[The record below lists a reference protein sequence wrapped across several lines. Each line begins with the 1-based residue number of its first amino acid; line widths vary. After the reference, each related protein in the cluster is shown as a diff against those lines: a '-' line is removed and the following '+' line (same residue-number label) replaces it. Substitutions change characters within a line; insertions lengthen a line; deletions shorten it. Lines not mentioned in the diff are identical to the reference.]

1 MAENNKVQLKREEVV
16 GDEVV
21 LSDIN
26 PKTSTDA
33 VEDYQGMSLSEI
45 LDRIY
50 NTINNKLSR
59 NVNSVNGRTGVVVLT
74 AEDVGLGNVSNVSYA
89 DIKRWVI
96 EQIKQAFKD
105 HTMKMF
111 DYLEQVIDFAENHDE
126 TYDGTPFFSEMG
138 YKYRNGYEDKRA
150 CIGYFYYENN
160 SLQAAWKM
168 LNTIGE
174 TDNSIIYNE
183 KLEYNNPSLYEDKD
197 YRGGKLGVNIHKD
210 ETALKIMNESSTNK
224 ASSGLYI
231 DKDAIVPYVHFFDG
245 VYGKAVDWN
254 TPPDD
259 PDALLYYDQSNIPSD
274 VINPSGMTRRV
285 KIFIDGVEV
294 SPFVSNPDNTED
306 PILQMYLRHDLKLN
320 DIIITNFNDE
330 GYYNSHGLYPGMLD
344 SLTCRQFAIG
354 KVVEAPDTKNVNR
367 PYKIDLYQIKINVCH
382 GLRNF
387 ETDGFDDSGVIKY
400 GPQGTSVGISQYA
413 QGEAMLYRDF
423 WGGGLGTSI
432 AFNKAALPEDVDE
445 VNLSGINTS
454 TAERRAYR
462 AGKPATRTTKSLI
475 LPAGQTKLGNEII
488 GNVSSYG
495 DAALI
500 GTNYSLC
507 VMPRLIYDNYKLL
520 TSEPANWETS
530 YTSYFEKKEI
540 EPSGHGNYAYFQ
552 IEQGTGAPS
561 FEDGEYYM
569 CGNEG
574 FNNAKIGKNIPS
586 NSSVRDTNLGFD
598 KNENDSLIG
607 VNLEKRLFSEDND
620 FRAPVYAENLS
631 GLRVHDQDSGLTQE
645 DLGQSIYEPL
655 TEQPEDWSTDYGKY
669 FCKVYIDFPHK
680 TAHRGIFHSS
690 YGNYEYYK
698 LSHLVS
704 EAPTFYPNKYYEEI
718 NSKIRNYEHTGGLGI
733 NVGDHLRI
741 DRLPQY
747 EYTLVTVKPDPFDPT
762 QYYHKTYEGYTQGH
776 EGDQWHDNYWYIKHD
791 EPVTPVNTGKKY
803 YDAGKLSVKV
813 APNGGIV
820 GNGDGE
826 LYVQLSSSWYSA
838 DDNGF
843 ENGTN
848 AGGLCYIKP
857 DSNAED
863 ACNAGIGVARGLG
876 LRLSRYYPNS
886 SSNDDII
893 AEPSVPNDLMDAGW
907 PLTIS
912 VNIADPQFGTHDWFN
927 NNPPAEL
934 FGGLRYIV
942 GTDHDNNRM
951 NSSIGVRVNDS
962 SALKG
967 DDIHKGTKGLCID
980 TNNVL
985 GVQIAKWSIGG
996 FAYDS
1001 AGNLTMTG
1009 YMRAD
1014 LTKPNSI
1021 IDNWDKCYKIKDSVY
1036 PSEAAENEHT
1046 YHLTPDDFEKK
1057 WNSEPSTIASTDKNI
1072 YKRITEW

>member
-1 MAENNKVQLKREEVV
+1 MAENNKVQLKREEIV

-26 PKTSTDA
+26 PKTNTDA

-59 NVNSVNGRTGVVVLT
+59 TVNSVNGRTGVVVLT
-74 AEDVGLGNVSNVSYA
+74 SEDVGLGNVSNVSYA

-111 DYLEQVIDFAENHDE
+111 DYLEQAIDFAENHDE

-150 CIGYFYYENN
+150 CIGYFYYENH

-174 TDNSIIYNE
+174 TDNSVIYNE
-183 KLEYNNPSLYEDKD
+183 KLEYNNPSLYQDKD

-210 ETALKIMNESSTNK
+210 ETALKIMNEASTNK

-245 VYGKAVDWN
+245 VYGKAENDY

-285 KIFIDGVEV
+285 RIFIDGVEV

-306 PILQMYLRHDLKLN
+306 PILYMYLRHDLKLN
-320 DIIITNFNDE
+320 DIIITNFNDK

-367 PYKIDLYQIKINVCH
+367 PYKIDLYQIKINVCR

-387 ETDGFDDSGVIKY
+387 ETDEFDDNGVIKY

-413 QGEAMLYRDF
+413 LGEATLYRTF
-423 WGGGLGTSI
+423 YSGLGSDI
-432 AFNKAALPEDVDE
+432 AFYGAARPEDVDE
-445 VNLSGINTS
+445 VNMSGINTATS
-454 TAERRAYR
+454 ERRSYR
-462 AGKPATRTTKSLI
+462 SGKPTEYASKSLV
-475 LPAGQTKLGNEII
+475 LPAGQTRLGN
-488 GNVSSYG
+488 GVTGDMSLYG

-520 TSEPANWETS
+520 TTKPDYWDTN

-540 EPSGHGNYAYFQ
+540 TPLGHENYAYFQ
-552 IEQGTGAPS
+552 IKQQETAPE
-561 FEDGEYYM
+561 FEANKYYTL
-569 CGNEG
+569 GNSG
-574 FNNAKIGKNIPS
+574 FNNAKVGNNIPVNGTLRKS
-586 NSSVRDTNLGFD
+586 DLDFD

-607 VNLEKRLFSEDND
+607 VNLEKRLFSTTND
-620 FRAPVYAENLS
+620 FQGPVYAENLS
-631 GLRVHDQDSGLTQE
+631 GLRVYDQDSGLTQN
-645 DLGQSIYEPL
+645 DLGQSEYRLL
-655 TEQPEDWSTDYGKY
+655 TEKPDDWETDYGKY
-669 FCKVYIDFPHK
+669 FCRCRTEFPHRT
-680 TAHRGIFHSS
+680 TAGSTWYS
-690 YGNYEYYK
+690 MYDDYYYIK
-698 LSHLVS
+698 LSKLVS
-704 EAPTFYPNKYYEEI
+704 ETPTFYPHKYYEEI
-718 NSKIRNYEHTGGLGI
+718 KTKIANYEHTGGLGI

-741 DRLPQY
+741 DSLPQY
-747 EYTLVTVKPDPFDPT
+747 EYTLVTVEPVPFDPT
-762 QYYHKTYEGYTQGH
+762 QYYYKTLSGYAQGE
-776 EGDQWHDNYWYIKHD
+776 EGDQWHPNYWYTKHD
-791 EPVTPVNTGKKY
+791 EPVTPVKTGKEY
-803 YDAGKLSVKV
+803 YDAGKLSVKI
-813 APNGGIV
+813 AENGGLI

-826 LYVQLSSSWYSA
+826 LCVKLSASLYGA
-838 DDNGF
+838 DEDGF
-843 ENGTN
+843 ENGVN

-857 DSNAED
+857 DSSVND
-863 ACNAGIGVARGLG
+863 TCTAGIGVARGLG

-886 SSNDDII
+886 TSNDDII
-893 AEPSVPNDLMDAGW
+893 ESPAIDTTDEW

-927 NNPPAEL
+927 NTPPAEL

-951 NSSIGVRVNDS
+951 NSSIGVRVNNS

-967 DDIHKGTKGLCID
+967 DDIHVGTKGLCID
-980 TNNVL
+980 TENVL

-1001 AGNLTMTG
+1001 SGNLTMTG

-1014 LTKPNSI
+1014 LTDPNYI
-1021 IDNWDKCYKIKDSVY
+1021 LNNWDKCYKIKSSVY
-1036 PSEAAENEHT
+1036 PSEDTVNEHT
-1046 YHLTPDDFEKK
+1046 YHLTPSDFEKK
-1057 WNSEPSTIASTDKNI
+1057 WNSQPATVASTDKNI